1 MQITIQITEKEA
13 AVLLRHLNRENEGD
27 DRLTLAQCV
36 RLLIVQEVAEIF
48 VEENATGHTTADNN
62 QPKQENGN

>member
-1 MQITIQITEKEA
+1 MQITIQITEEEA

-36 RLLIVQEVAEIF
+36 RCLIVHEVAEIC
-48 VEENATGHTTADNN
+48 VNDLDYAHS
-62 QPKQENGN
+62 